1 MERGFLIFHYE
12 KIDIII
18 FRHTNWINLMKKF
31 NVILATDL
39 KGGFGL
45 NNDLPWDLSL
55 DSNFYKSITNSHS
68 ILPGINTSDNILIV
82 GRKTWESMGC
92 KSLPGRLSWVITSQH
107 KELTESNTNPKI
119 KFFGDFYSAY
129 IASTHYTY
137 PDVWVIG
144 GYKIYDEA
152 LRHWACDKIYW
163 TQIEGIFDT
172 DVSINMTDYSI
183 EWVHKLTKT
192 DVNKKDGKIYEL
204 TFYQGISKPLLEQSY
219 LKTMF
224 DIVITGEERK
234 TRNGIT
240 HSMFN
245 STLSWD
251 LADGFPLLTT
261 KKMFWKGIVEELLF
275 FIRGDT
281 DSSKLSEKG
290 VKIWEPNTT
299 REFLDSM
306 GFNNYPVGEMGP
318 MYGYQWRFFNKPYTS
333 TPNDTCENQGIDQ
346 LKKVIEEIKSDPN
359 SRRILM
365 TDFNPQQAHQ
375 GVLYPCHSI
384 VIQFYVH
391 KKRLCCSMYQRS
403 ADFFLGIPF
412 NIASTSLLVHII
424 SQLTGL
430 KPGVVNLIMGDY
442 HIYQEHVDQVFEQI
456 KRIPKKLP
464 TLQIPQFETLEQ
476 VEKSKFEDYKI
487 INYDSYPAIKAKMIA

>member
-1 MERGFLIFHYE
+1 M
-12 KIDIII
+12 
-18 FRHTNWINLMKKF
+18 NNF

-45 NNDLPWDLSL
+45 NNDLPWELPIDF
-55 DSNFYKSITNSHS
+55 NFFKSITNTHS
-68 ILPGINTSDNILIV
+68 ILPGLNTSDNILIM

-92 KSLPGRLSWVITSQH
+92 KPLPGRLSWVITSQY
-107 KELTESNTNPKI
+107 KKLTKSNTDPNI
-119 KFFGDFYSAY
+119 KFFDNFYSAY
-129 IASTHYTY
+129 IASTFYTNS
-137 PDVWVIG
+137 DVWVIG
-144 GYKIYDEA
+144 GYQIYDEA
-152 LRHWACDKIYW
+152 LRHWACGKIYW
-163 TQIEGIFDT
+163 TQIDGIFDS
-172 DVSINMTDYSI
+172 DVSINMSDYSI
-183 EWVHKLTKT
+183 EWVHKITKT
-192 DVNKKDGKIYEL
+192 DTNKKDGKLYNL
-204 TFYQGISKPLLEQSY
+204 TFFQGFSKPQLEQSY

-224 DIVITGEERK
+224 DVAITGEERQ

-240 HSMFN
+240 HSLFN
-245 STLSWD
+245 KTISWD
-251 LADGFPLLTT
+251 LAEGFPLLTT

-281 DSSKLSEKG
+281 DSSKLSDLG

-306 GFNNYPVGEMGP
+306 GFSNYKVGEMGP
-318 MYGYQWRFFNKPYTS
+318 MYGYQWRYFNKPYYHNKTE
-333 TPNDTCENQGIDQ
+333 TTDDQGIDQ
-346 LKKVIEEIKSDPN
+346 LKKIIEEIKKDPH

-365 TDFNPQQAHQ
+365 TDFNPLQAHQ

-384 VIQFYVH
+384 IIQFYVH
-391 KKRLCCSMYQRS
+391 EGKLCCSMYQRS

-430 KPGVVNLIMGDY
+430 KPGKVNLIMGDY
-442 HIYQEHVDQVFEQI
+442 HIYQEHLEQVFEQI

-464 TLQIPQFETLEQ
+464 TLQIPQFDTIEQ

-487 INYDSYPAIKAKMIA
+487 INYNSYPAIKAKMIA